1 MLAVR
6 SLARTITLQFG
17 VILLPIALVLVYQ
30 LVTVMG
36 RASEAQAERAA
47 LVTARSAQAHFKT
60 FIDGVVD
67 AVDTGQVGSRT
78 RQALDHTVTDLSG
91 LRESDSLDPDLAVVD
106 DLKEL
111 ARVVAANPTLAG
123 LIPQRPAV
131 NAVRSRIDAIV
142 TRYEQR
148 VQRNVA
154 QFAAVT
160 ERQQWTVLGAS
171 ALSLLA
177 AVASITLL
185 IQGLTGPLN
194 RAVTLAEATAAG
206 RFDDDSPMDTR
217 HDIGG
222 LLESLI
228 SMRGALRRSF
238 ADLATSEQRLA
249 NAQRMAAIGD
259 WELDV
264 TTRALTMSESARA
277 VLGVAAVPADVPPGF
292 PLHVIHPD
300 DRFAVERALAD
311 TERTG
316 TPFALDFR
324 VVLAEG
330 VVRHVHGQGQ
340 VAPDAQREARP
351 VQGTVQDITARK
363 LAEKQA
369 NYLALHDALT
379 GLPNRTF
386 FHSHAEHALA
396 ASVRARRY
404 FAVLFV
410 DIDGFKRINDS
421 FGHTCG
427 DAVLQEVGLRLQSC
441 VRASDLVSH
450 GTDEGEATAASLFR
464 MGGDEFTLLLASLK
478 QAEDAAVVA
487 KRIQTSLATP
497 CTVDGHSI
505 AVRASIGIA
514 VAPVDADDMPTL
526 VKRADLAMYQS
537 KAAGGAQ
544 YQFYSDSMQS
554 EAARR
559 LALETELFQALADGQ
574 FVLHYQ
580 VKVDAATEAV
590 TGVEALV
597 RWRHPTR
604 GLVGPG
610 EFIPVAERIG
620 LIDQLG
626 QWVLNT
632 ACRDV
637 KAWRDDGLGQVSVAV
652 NVSTGSAAREDFV
665 NEVASALATSG
676 LDPRGL
682 ELELTE
688 SVMMEGSAAVV
699 DRLRCLKALGVS
711 LSLDDFG
718 TGYSC
723 LAYLQRLPIDTL
735 KIDRS
740 FVKAIDTPNGA
751 ALAAS
756 IIAMAQHLSLRV
768 VAEGVETAD
777 QAAALRAMGCDVL
790 QGFFFGRPA
799 PADDVAALIR
809 SRAPQLE
816 PAGVEPSASKGA
828 RLGSLPASS
837 S

>member
-36 RASEAQAERAA
+36 RAREAQAEREA
-47 LVTARSAQAHFKT
+47 LLTARTAQEHFKT
-60 FIDGVVD
+60 FLDGVVD

-78 RQALDHTVTDLSG
+78 RQALDATTSELSG
-91 LRESDSLDPDLAVVD
+91 LRQSEPLDPDLAVVD
-106 DLKEL
+106 DLRTL
-111 ARVVAANPTLAG
+111 ARGIAADPTVSG

-131 NAVRSRIDAIV
+131 NAARSRIEAIV
-142 TRYEQR
+142 ARHEQR

-160 ERQQWTVLGAS
+160 ERQQWTVVGAS

-238 ADLATSEQRLA
+238 ADLATSEHRLA

-264 TTRALTMSESARA
+264 TTRALTMSESARV
-277 VLGVAAVPADVPPGF
+277 VLGVAAAPADVPQGF
-292 PLHVIHPD
+292 PLEVIHPD
-300 DRFAVERALAD
+300 DRFVVERALAD

-324 VVLAEG
+324 VVLADG
-330 VVRHVHGQGQ
+330 AVRHVHGQGQ
-340 VAPDAQREARP
+340 VAPDVQRAPRL

-369 NYLALHDALT
+369 QHLALHDALT

-386 FHSHAEHALA
+386 FHSHAERALA
-396 ASVRARRY
+396 ASLRAQRY
-404 FAVLFV
+404 LAVLFV

-427 DAVLQEVGLRLQSC
+427 DAVLQEVGVRLQNC

-450 GTDEGEATAASLFR
+450 GTTEGDATDARLFR
-464 MGGDEFTLLLASLK
+464 MGGDEFTVLLASLK

-487 KRIQTSLATP
+487 KRIQASLVTP
-497 CTVDGHSI
+497 CTVDDHSMV
-505 AVRASIGIA
+505 VRASIGIA

-526 VKRADLAMYQS
+526 VKRADLATYQS
-537 KAAGGAQ
+537 KAGGGGQ

-574 FVLHYQ
+574 FLLHYQ
-580 VKVDAATEAV
+580 VKIDAATETV
-590 TGVEALV
+590 VGVEALV

-604 GLVGPG
+604 GLVSPG
-610 EFIPVAERIG
+610 EFIPIAERIG

-626 QWVLNT
+626 RWVLNT

-637 KAWRDDGLGQVSVAV
+637 QAWHDSGLGNVSVAV

-665 NEVASALATSG
+665 HDVASALATSG
-676 LDPRGL
+676 LDPRHL

-688 SVMMEGSAAVV
+688 SVMMEGSAAVI
-699 DRLRCLKALGVS
+699 DRLRRLKALGVS

-723 LAYLQRLPIDTL
+723 LAYLQRLPIDAL

-756 IIAMAQHLSLRV
+756 IVAMAQHLSLRV
-768 VAEGVETAD
+768 VAEGVETDD
-777 QAAALRAMGCDVL
+777 QATALRAMRCDVL
-790 QGFFFGRPA
+790 QGFLFGRPA
-799 PADDVAALIR
+799 PAEDVAALIR
-809 SRAPQLE
+809 SRLPQLE
-816 PAGVEPSASKGA
+816 PAGFDP
-828 RLGSLPASS
+828 RPADAIFES
-837 S
+837 